1 MSKIYSEMQLPKGII
16 PAAGGVNK
24 PMLYRLEELV
34 DLGAVQNLMEGLWRT
49 TGVTIAI
56 LDLDGKIL
64 IATGWQTICT
74 DFHRAHPELA
84 ARCCQSDATI
94 LRLLQQSDCRVEN
107 DFVEYTCQNGLVDAA
122 LPIRIEGRH
131 LGTLFIGQYLY
142 NPPDQEFF
150 CAQARRFGLDEV
162 AYLQALNQVPVVSRE
177 KVAGMLDFYRNLVN
191 MLTSMGA
198 QHQQLLRQQQTL
210 QASEER
216 FREVFACSPVGMAL
230 VDLEGRLL
238 QVNQAVCDF
247 VGYQAEELVGS
258 HFLNLAHPVDW
269 GLELKQLGQ
278 LKQGEIAFFRI
289 EKRYLH
295 RSGATL
301 WGWLNVS
308 LLRDGSGQPAAF
320 LKQVIDT
327 TERHAQEEALQRS
340 ETRYRQMYEQFRV
353 LFEGIPDPLLLLAP
367 DLRIDWTNAQ
377 AVAAFGTQGAELVGS
392 YCYEVFH
399 NRLAPCEPCVMQE
412 SFRNG
417 SPHEL
422 HLTTLNGDVWVIR
435 GFPICDPQGEV
446 RQLLLYCQE
455 IGGKLQA
462 QAEAVRASQLAS
474 LGELAAGVAHEINN
488 PLNGVINY
496 AQMLHNRLAED
507 GKARELTERLLR
519 EGNRIAAIVGSLLAF
534 ARPQTEEK
542 SPVALVEVLN
552 DCLTLAGVQLR
563 KQGIALRVD
572 LPADLPRVLAM
583 PQRLQQVFLNLISNA
598 RYALNEKFPD
608 AHPDKILEISGEA
621 VQLQQQPWVR
631 LIFQDYGTGIAEEIR
646 EKVLNPFF
654 TTKPPDRGTGLGL
667 SISHGIIKDHGGRLQ
682 LSSVP
687 GGFTAVIIHLPALT
701 RSEGNHVG

>member
-1 MSKIYSEMQLPKGII
+1 MP
-16 PAAGGVNK
+16 
-24 PMLYRLEELV
+24 YRFEELI
-34 DLGAVQNLMEGLWRT
+34 DLNVVQTLLTSLSQT
-49 TGVTIAI
+49 TGIPVGI
-56 LDLDGKIL
+56 LDLEGKIL
-64 IATGWQTICT
+64 VATGLREVCSEFHRRHPGLAPRCRHHEGSIATRWQPLASPCE
-74 DFHRAHPELA
+74 APE
-84 ARCCQSDATI
+84 
-94 LRLLQQSDCRVEN
+94 
-107 DFVEYTCQNGLVDAA
+107 FVEYSCQNGLVDLS
-122 LPIRIEGRH
+122 LPILIKGRH
-131 LGTLFIGQYLY
+131 QATLYIGQFFHH
-142 NPPDQEFF
+142 PPDREQFR
-150 CAQARRFGLDEV
+150 AQARELGLEETS
-162 AYLQALNQVPVVSRE
+162 YLEAIDRVPVFSRE
-177 KVAGMLDFYRNLVN
+177 KLASSLEFHRHLVN

-198 QHQQLLRQQQTL
+198 EHLELLRQQRTL

-216 FREVFACSPVGMAL
+216 FRGVFASSPVGMTL

-238 QVNQAVCDF
+238 QVNQAMCDF

-258 HFLNLAHPVDW
+258 HFLNLAHPADW

-278 LKQGEIAFFRI
+278 LKQGEMASFRI

-295 RSGATL
+295 RSGTTI
-301 WGWLNVS
+301 WGWLNVT
-308 LLRDGSGQPAAF
+308 LLRDGSGQPVAF
-320 LKQVIDT
+320 LKQVVDT

-367 DLRIDWTNAQ
+367 DLRIDWSNAT
-377 AVAAFGTQGAELVGS
+377 ALAAFGVPGEELVGS

-399 NRLAPCEPCVMQE
+399 NRLTRCEPCVMQA
-412 SFRNG
+412 SFD
-417 SPHEL
+417 SAIPCDYQ
-422 HLTTLNGDVWVIR
+422 LTALKGDIWGIR
-435 GFPICDPQGEV
+435 GFPICDSQGEV

-455 IGGKLQA
+455 IGDKLQA
-462 QAEAVRASQLAS
+462 QAEAIRASQLAS

-496 AQMLHNRLAED
+496 AQILHNRFTAD

-519 EGNRIAAIVGSLLAF
+519 EGSRIATIVGSLLAF
-534 ARPQTEEK
+534 ARPQTEAK
-542 SPVALVEVLN
+542 SPVALVEVIN
-552 DCLTLAGVQLR
+552 DCLTLAGVQLD

-572 LPADLPRVLAM
+572 LPADLPRVLGM

-598 RYALNEKFPD
+598 RYALNEKFPGAD
-608 AHPDKILEISGEA
+608 PEKILEISGEA
-621 VQLQQQPWVR
+621 VQLQNQSWVR

-687 GGFTAVIIHLPALT
+687 GAFTAVIMHLPALT
-701 RSEGNHVG
+701 CSEVNHAG